1 MRRRRLAVQ
10 SGILGSIAAVILF
23 LGLFPVTVPAGNTNP
38 SLAGRAV
45 ALTGVASSAPGAA
58 AGTIEAGPVPLAV
71 VAPRV
76 SSDALPSVSDQTTAT
91 FTQIAAQQMTDG
103 AEGSVS
109 ALRSSEQLPLFYRY
123 EVQTGDSVG
132 SIADRFGISSQYI
145 LWNNVDIISDQ
156 DLLEVGLRLQVPSV
170 EGIIHSVR
178 VGETLGDIAAQY
190 DAEVA
195 DIIAFPA
202 NGLADPN
209 LLTEGTQIL
218 VPGGRVVPAA
228 APALRPG
235 WVDNWTP
242 PAAAE
247 SADGGAT
254 DFVDREPS
262 GLGFIWPVVD
272 LITSYF
278 GPSHPLGIDV
288 NAPYVPIAAAAAG
301 QVVFAGGD
309 PCCSYG
315 IYVDIVHA
323 DGYETR
329 YAHLSSLSVGLGQ
342 WVEQGQLVGVS
353 GITGRATGPH
363 LHFELR
369 RNGVIQNPLLYLP

>member
-1 MRRRRLAVQ
+1 MIV
-10 SGILGSIAAVILF
+10 
-23 LGLFPVTVPAGNTNP
+23 LGLFPVSVPAGNVNP

-45 ALTGVASSAPGAA
+45 ALTGLASSAPGSASA
-58 AGTIEAGPVPLAV
+58 TLEAGPVPLAV

-76 SSDALPSVSDQTTAT
+76 STDSMPAVSDQTSTT
-91 FTQIAAQQMTDG
+91 LSLLAAQQTESGDDG
-103 AEGSVS
+103 TVS

-123 EVQTGDSVG
+123 EVQAGDSVG
-132 SIADRFGISSQYI
+132 SIASRFGIGSQYI
-145 LWNNVDIISDQ
+145 LWNNVDIISDE

-170 EGIIHSVR
+170 EGMIHSVR

-218 VPGGRVVPAA
+218 VPGGRVIPAA
-228 APALRPG
+228 APTLRPD
-235 WVDNWTP
+235 WIDSWSP
-242 PAAAE
+242 PAASEGDASDAGTE
-247 SADGGAT
+247 LVERPS
-254 DFVDREPS
+254 S

-272 LITSYF
+272 LVTSYF

-288 NAPYVPIAAAAAG
+288 NAPYVPVAAAASG

-315 IYVDIVHA
+315 LYVDVVHA

-329 YAHLSSLSVGLGQ
+329 YAHLSSLSVGLGE
-342 WVEQGQLVGVS
+342 WVEQGQIIGVS

-369 RNGVIQNPLLYLP
+369 RNGVIQNPLLFLP